1 MYCRVILIH
10 LFIVLSTLLGAS
22 LVPTGQVGGGD
33 HNTMNVGGGGSD
45 LALPAPLQLA
55 PVAAPRP
62 MQMSTQPSQMES
74 MYQAPHMAAA
84 SLPENFASWALQNHK
99 SYASIHML
107 QDFAA
112 HQQLPMSPISSD
124 ETRV

>member
-74 MYQAPHMAAA
+74 MYQVLTWLRLLCLRTLLLGLCRITRAMLRFICYKT
-84 SLPENFASWALQNHK
+84 SLLINSCQ
-99 SYASIHML
+99 
-107 QDFAA
+107 
-112 HQQLPMSPISSD
+112 
-124 ETRV
+124 